1 MEPTLTCRECGQE
14 MAAEDVF
21 CSACGRS
28 REDLREAAGGFVDN
42 GRWHRPPSEF
52 VRRIDLEQMRPG
64 LARSSVLVPNGTI
77 GLLAVDGEV
86 EEILRP
92 GKRTTVTWL
101 DRLLSL
107 FTERLERTAFYL
119 VDLRPIPVPL
129 AFEAPVAG
137 DATDRTVGDSTVEA
151 TATLLA
157 SVDRA
162 SKTSLATFLQMV
174 VRERESLTQQ
184 DLRALLA
191 DEAGYRLRQ
200 LVVGGLRQ
208 DPAALDAV
216 AARVAA
222 ELNSEIGVRLGLQ
235 LDLRLDLA
243 PVRSVDIHLGTAE
256 APAVRT
262 CVAEGC
268 GAEMPY
274 SLGFCPTCG
283 GRQPAHPRRCSSCGT
298 GIADAD
304 VFCTDC
310 GERWVG
316 PEAAAQPLFTADGH
330 EVELDLI
337 VRVQGATSE
346 GTLQQ
351 VRDAAAAVAA
361 AEVRR
366 HQHAAVAT
374 REGFEALAD
383 AVAGRLAE
391 TLESVGVTVR
401 EVAVLDLRS
410 KQGRWLLGARGDLEL
425 ARQRLVIG
433 REWLA
438 TEGEEIGFQ
447 EVVNGVVLR
456 RQRLELDRL
465 FAERQAGIEARTRQQ
480 QLDDREASLDL
491 RDARRRAETEIARG
505 DAERL
510 GERHRRDADHDD
522 AVAAERRRQAQEDL
536 KLDHEMAQERQVRDF
551 AAEGERQAMELGS
564 EKARLEADD
573 GLYSERRQQDL
584 QLEKM
589 RAMAELDREIAD
601 ADHGREIELREA
613 EKRHQK
619 ELAKSGLSE
628 AELLAVQAA
637 ELAGK
642 EHGAAAFRALEGTRV
657 AEARQEASDR
667 LLEQAGAARRELKE
681 VLEGASEL
689 QQRTV
694 EAALSGL
701 RQARGETAEAYRE
714 AASHAASMAE
724 RGVQGMADVRSS
736 GAAPAPVVAAVGTPV
751 ATTDCKECGQELAPP
766 YRFCGR
772 CGSEQ

>member
-14 MAAEDVF
+14 MAAGDTF
-21 CSACGRS
+21 CSACGHP
-28 REDLREAAGGFVDN
+28 REDLRAEAGGFVDH
-42 GRWHRPPSEF
+42 GHWHRPPSEF

-64 LARSSVLVPNGTI
+64 LARASVLVPNGTI
-77 GLLAVDGEV
+77 GLLSVDGEV

-137 DATDRTVGDSTVEA
+137 GDIGAEA

-157 SVDRA
+157 NVDRS
-162 SKTSLATFLQMV
+162 SKTSLATFLQTV

-184 DLRALLA
+184 DLHALLA

-200 LVVGGLRQ
+200 LVVDGLRR

-216 AARVAA
+216 AVRAAA

-243 PVRSVDIHLGTAE
+243 PVHSVDVHLGTAE

-262 CVAEGC
+262 CVAAGC
-268 GAEMPY
+268 GVEMPY

-283 GRQPAHPRRCSSCGT
+283 ARQPAHPRRCSSCDAQ
-298 GIADAD
+298 IADAD
-304 VFCTDC
+304 AFCTGC
-310 GERWVG
+310 GERWVE
-316 PEAAAQPLFTADGH
+316 PEAAVQPLFTADGQQI
-330 EVELDLI
+330 EIDLV
-337 VRVQGATSE
+337 VRIQGATSE
-346 GTLQQ
+346 GTLER
-351 VRDAAAAVAA
+351 VRDAAAAVVA
-361 AEVRR
+361 AEVRQ
-366 HQHAAVAT
+366 HQHTAIVS
-374 REGFEALAD
+374 REGFEALGQ
-383 AVAGRLAE
+383 AVAGRLGE
-391 TLESVGVTVR
+391 TLESVGVILR

-410 KQGRWLLGARGDLEL
+410 KKGQWLLGARSDLEL
-425 ARQRLVIG
+425 ARQRMLIG
-433 REWLA
+433 REWLE
-438 TEGEEIGFQ
+438 TEGEKLSLQ

-465 FAERQAGIEARTRQQ
+465 FSQRQAELEARTRQQ
-480 QLDDREASLDL
+480 VLDDREASLDL
-491 RDARRRAETEIARG
+491 RDAHRRAEAEIAHG

-522 AVAAERRRQAQEDL
+522 ALAAERQRQAQEDL
-536 KLDHEMAQERQVRDF
+536 KLDHQIAEERQVRDF
-551 AAEGERQAMELGS
+551 AAEGERQAMQLGS

-573 GLYSERRQQDL
+573 GLYSERRQQEL

-589 RAMAELDREIAD
+589 RAMTELDREIAD
-601 ADHGREIELREA
+601 ADHGREMELREV

-642 EHGAAAFRALEGTRV
+642 EHGDAAFRALEGSRV
-657 AEARQEASDR
+657 AEARQQASDQ
-667 LLEQAGAARRELKE
+667 LLEQADASRRELKE
-681 VLEGASEL
+681 VLQSASEL

-694 EAALSGL
+694 DAALSGL
-701 RQARGETAEAYRE
+701 REARGETAEAYRE
-714 AASHAASMAE
+714 AASQAASMAE

-736 GAAPAPVVAAVGTPV
+736 SAAPASVVAAVGTPV